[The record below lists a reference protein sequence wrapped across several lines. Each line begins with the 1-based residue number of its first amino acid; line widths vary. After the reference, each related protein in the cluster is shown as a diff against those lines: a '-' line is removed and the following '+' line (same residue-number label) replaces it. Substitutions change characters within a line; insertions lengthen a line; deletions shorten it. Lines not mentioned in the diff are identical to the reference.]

1 MPTSQSNLLHTF
13 MPNRIDALPA
23 LVVVVVVVVMVVCGA
38 P

>member
-1 MPTSQSNLLHTF
+1 MPASQSNLLHAC

-23 LVVVVVVVVMVVCGA
+23 VVVVVVMVVCGA